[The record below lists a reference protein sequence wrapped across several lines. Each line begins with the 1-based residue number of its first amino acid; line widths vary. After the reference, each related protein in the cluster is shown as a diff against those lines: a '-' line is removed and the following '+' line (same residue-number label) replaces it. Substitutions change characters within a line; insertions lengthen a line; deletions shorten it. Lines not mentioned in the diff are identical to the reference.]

1 MKNLSALNIVEELE
15 KLFPDAKGELN
26 ARNTYELSIAV
37 ILSAQSTDV
46 SVNQVTPALF
56 EAYPNLESLANAK
69 AREVESYI
77 ARLGLYRAKAANI
90 IGFAKGVVD

>member
-1 MKNLSALNIVEELE
+1 MKNLSAINIVEELE
-15 KLFPDAKGELN
+15 KLFPNAKGELN

-56 EAYPNLESLANAK
+56 EAYPNLE
-69 AREVESYI
+69 
-77 ARLGLYRAKAANI
+77 
-90 IGFAKGVVD
+90 